1 MFDTI
6 PLVEMLEPQNSSC
19 LRLEEDTGIDTQ
31 HGVFGGGALGHVPI
45 WLTFVM

>member
-6 PLVEMLEPQNSSC
+6 PLVKMLELQNSSC

-31 HGVFGGGALGHVPI
+31 HGVFGGALGHVPI